1 MFGLFENK
9 KLFGILEGVQDR
21 KIYASSIEDMKKKAA
36 KFIKSLS
43 WQRDRDL
50 VTVYNEDTG
59 ERVIQLSRFNR
70 IADGKVVYG
79 RWS

>member
-21 KIYASSIEDMKKKAA
+21 KIYATSVEDMKRKAA

-59 ERVIQLSRFNR
+59 ERVMQLSRFNR
-70 IADGKVVYG
+70 ITDGKVVYG
-79 RWS
+79 KWS

>member
-1 MFGLFENK
+1 MFGLGNNK

-21 KIYASSIEDMKKKAA
+21 KIYASSVEDMKRKAA

-79 RWS
+79 SWS

>member
-1 MFGLFENK
+1 MFGIGNNK

-21 KIYASSIEDMKKKAA
+21 KIYASSVEDMKRKAT

-70 IADGKVVYG
+70 ITDGKVVYG
-79 RWS
+79 SWS